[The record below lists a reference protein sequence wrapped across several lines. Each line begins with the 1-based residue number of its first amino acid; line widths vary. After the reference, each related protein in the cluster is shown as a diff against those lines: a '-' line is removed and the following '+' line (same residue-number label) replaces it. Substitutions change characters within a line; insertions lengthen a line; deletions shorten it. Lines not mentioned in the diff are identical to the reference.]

1 MKSRIPSVTLFA
13 ALVGFSAAALLEAA
27 PFPKKTQKVRD
38 VATHDDLSQKLRMA
52 QQKDPLRE
60 LGPAVGKSDEDPSK
74 KNQPEDFIQNSTV
87 LSYRGSI
94 TFIPKRA
101 ILHLPEAYED
111 RMKIEK
117 GAKVTT
123 FQQFFNMNR
132 GWIRTME
139 VSREQAMGHKP
150 FPEKTVQAMKNSS
163 SVVVATYKQGPISV
177 LPQKAPEDVPQPS
190 ELKPKTYAQ

>member
-1 MKSRIPSVTLFA
+1 
-13 ALVGFSAAALLEAA
+13 
-27 PFPKKTQKVRD
+27 
-38 VATHDDLSQKLRMA
+38 MA

-60 LGPAVGKSDEDPSK
+60 LGPAAGKSDEDPSK
-74 KNQPEDFIQNSTV
+74 KNLPEDFIKNSTV

-101 ILHLPEAYED
+101 VLHLPEAYED

-117 GAKVTT
+117 GAKVMT
-123 FQQFFNMNR
+123 FQKFFALNR